1 MRRAASGSSIIELS
15 ATSSR
20 SPRGSSRASAS
31 APVTRPTKPGSES
44 WRPET
49 LTETESCLPRGC
61 SRQIASCWQAALS
74 MKRPSGRISPVSSAI
89 GTNSRGSIAL
99 PLSSVQRQ
107 SASKPAMLPVA
118 VWITGW

>member
-20 SPRGSSRASAS
+20 SPRGSSCAPARAL
-31 APVTRPTKPGSES
+31 VTSSTKPGSES

-49 LTETESCLPRGC
+49 LTDTERCLPRGC
-61 SRQIASCWQAALS
+61 DRQVASCLHAS
-74 MKRPSGRISPVSSAI
+74 VSTKRPSGRISPVSSAI
-89 GTNSRGSIAL
+89 GTNSRGSIAV
-99 PLSSVQRQ
+99 PEESVQRH

-118 VWITGW
+118 VSITGW